1 MTANYSMIKTS
12 LFIFLGS
19 GIGGVLRVLLSVVMN
34 LKWQKSLNFP
44 IGIFVVNLLGCLLMG
59 IGYAYFKER
68 TELSSMQVFLLQ
80 GFLGGFTTFSTFSV
94 EALTLFQEGNLV
106 KFLIYSFGSMILGIL
121 MCFLG
126 TKIVV

>member
-1 MTANYSMIKTS
+1 MIKTS

-68 TELSSMQVFLLQ
+68 TELSSMQVFLLR